1 LSVAEAR
8 LAKRGHDPRD
18 ADIAKRLRTL
28 RLQRGWS
35 QADLGNV
42 LGVSFQQVQ
51 KYERGTNRIAAGRLA
66 RIAETLEVPVVFFY
80 GDDKAR
86 RSEPSSGFSSI
97 AIEFDFLQTDG
108 AMRLARAYSRIDD
121 AGVRLSLLRLA
132 ESLADG

>member
-86 RSEPSSGFSSI
+86 RSEPSSSSI

-108 AMRLARAYSRIDD
+108 AMRLARAYAQISD

-132 ESLADG
+132 ECLADG

>member
-1 LSVAEAR
+1 MSVAEAQM
-8 LAKRGHDPRD
+8 AKRGHDPRD
-18 ADIAKRLRTL
+18 ADIAKRLRAL

-86 RSEPSSGFSSI
+86 RSEPSSNSI

-108 AMRLARAYSRIDD
+108 AMRLARAYAQISD

-132 ESLADG
+132 ECLADG

>member
-1 LSVAEAR
+1 LSVAEAQM
-8 LAKRGHDPRD
+8 AKRGHDPRD
-18 ADIAKRLRTL
+18 ADIAKRLRAL

-86 RSEPSSGFSSI
+86 RSEPSYSSI

-108 AMRLARAYSRIDD
+108 AMRLARAYAQIND

-132 ESLADG
+132 ECLADG

>member
-1 LSVAEAR
+1 M
-8 LAKRGHDPRD
+8 AKRGNDPRD
-18 ADIAKRLRTL
+18 ADIAKRLRAL
-28 RLQRGWS
+28 RLRRGWS
-35 QADLGNV
+35 QADLGSV

-80 GDDKAR
+80 GDDRAC
-86 RSEPSSGFSSI
+86 RSEPSSPSV

-108 AMRLARAYSRIDD
+108 AMRLVRAYSRIDD
-121 AGVRLSLLRLA
+121 SGVRLSLLRLA

>member
-1 LSVAEAR
+1 M
-8 LAKRGHDPRD
+8 AKRGHDPRD
-18 ADIAKRLRTL
+18 ADIAKRLRAL

-80 GDDKAR
+80 GDDKER
-86 RSEPSSGFSSI
+86 RSELNSSSI

-108 AMRLARAYSRIDD
+108 AMRLARAYAQIDD

-132 ESLADG
+132 ECLADG

>member
-8 LAKRGHDPRD
+8 LAKRGQDPRD
-18 ADIAKRLRTL
+18 ADIAKRLRAL

-86 RSEPSSGFSSI
+86 RSEPNSA
-97 AIEFDFLQTDG
+97 AIDFDFLQTDG
-108 AMRLARAYSRIDD
+108 AMRLARAYAQIND
-121 AGVRLSLLRLA
+121 AGVRLSLLLLA
-132 ESLADG
+132 ECLAEG